1 MRAEHARD
9 DKKKG
14 PKRNGLFAGFGA
26 RIVKSLF
33 FWGLAAILASSAY
46 TGIVTIRENHAR
58 PEDEGEWLEAAA
70 QARPQGREQ
79 TQEQAPGQMQEQT
92 REREQTPGQTQEQTQ
107 KQEQTQEQTPE
118 RKRVA
123 LTFDDG
129 PHPYYTEELLD
140 GLKERGVKAT
150 FFVVGENI
158 PGNEDVIRRMDEEG
172 HLIGN
177 HTYDHVKISDMSN
190 ADACEQI
197 EKTSALIRELTG
209 KDTEFVRPPFG
220 AWKKE
225 LECSFVMIPVLWD
238 VDPKDWTTSNVSDIV
253 RRVLEDVKDGDI
265 ILLHDYYRSS
275 VEAALRIVD
284 ELQGQGYEFV
294 TVDEL
299 ILE

>member
-1 MRAEHARD
+1 MRAEHAGD

-46 TGIVTIRENHAR
+46 TGIVKIRENHAR
-58 PEDEGEWLEAAA
+58 SEDEGEWLEAAA
-70 QARPQGREQ
+70 QAESQSREA
-79 TQEQAPGQMQEQT
+79 EQKQ
-92 REREQTPGQTQEQTQ
+92 EQTPGQTQEQA
-107 KQEQTQEQTPE
+107 QEQTPGQTQEQ
-118 RKRVA
+118 KRVA

-158 PGNEDVIRRMDEEG
+158 PGNEDVIRRMDAEG

-177 HTYDHVKISDMSN
+177 HTYDHVKISDMSKE
-190 ADACEQI
+190 DACEQI

-220 AWKKE
+220 AWKKD

-238 VDPKDWTTSNVSDIV
+238 VDPKDWTTNNASDVV
-253 RRVLEDVKDGDI
+253 RRVLKDTKNGDI
-265 ILLHDYYRSS
+265 ILLHDYYKSS
-275 VEAALRIVD
+275 VQAALQIVD
-284 ELQGQGYEFV
+284 ELQKQGYEFV

>member
-1 MRAEHARD
+1 MRAEHVGN

-14 PKRNGLFAGFGA
+14 PKRSGLFAGFGA
-26 RIVKSLF
+26 RIVRSLF

-46 TGIVTIRENHAR
+46 TGIVKIKGIRAR
-58 PEDEGEWLEAAA
+58 PAKEAQIAETQQAEELPEAVPVVWQDKEKTQTGQGESEETEPLTLTE
-70 QARPQGREQ
+70 P
-79 TQEQAPGQMQEQT
+79 
-92 REREQTPGQTQEQTQ
+92 
-107 KQEQTQEQTPE
+107 
-118 RKRVA
+118 KRVA

-158 PGNEDVIRRMDEEG
+158 PGNEDVIRRMDKEG

-177 HTYDHVKISDMSN
+177 HTYDHVKISDMDK
-190 ADACEQI
+190 AAACEQI

-220 AWKKE
+220 AWRKD

-238 VDPKDWTTSNVSDIV
+238 VDPKDWTTNNVSDIV
-253 RRVLEDVKDGDI
+253 RRVLRDTENGDI
-265 ILLHDYYRSS
+265 ILLHDYYKSS
-275 VEAALRIVD
+275 VQAALEIVD
-284 ELQGQGYEFV
+284 ELQSRGYEFV

>member
-1 MRAEHARD
+1 M
-9 DKKKG
+9 
-14 PKRNGLFAGFGA
+14 FAGFGA
-26 RIVKSLF
+26 RVVRSLF
-33 FWGLAAILASSAY
+33 FWGLAAVLASSAY
-46 TGIVTIRENHAR
+46 TGIVKIKGKYAQTAEDL
-58 PEDEGEWLEAAA
+58 PEAVPVA
-70 QARPQGREQ
+70 QSDPSESR
-79 TQEQAPGQMQEQT
+79 
-92 REREQTPGQTQEQTQ
+92 
-107 KQEQTQEQTPE
+107 
-118 RKRVA
+118 RVA

-158 PGNEDVIRRMDEEG
+158 PGNEDVIRRMDAEG

-177 HTYDHVKISDMSN
+177 HTYDHVKISDMSRE
-190 ADACEQI
+190 DACEQI

-220 AWKKE
+220 AWKKD

-238 VDPKDWTTSNVSDIV
+238 VDPKDWTTNNVSDIV
-253 RRVLEDVKDGDI
+253 RRVLKDTENGDI
-265 ILLHDYYRSS
+265 ILLHDYYKSS
-275 VEAALRIVD
+275 VQAALQIVD
-284 ELQGQGYEFV
+284 ELQAQGYEFV